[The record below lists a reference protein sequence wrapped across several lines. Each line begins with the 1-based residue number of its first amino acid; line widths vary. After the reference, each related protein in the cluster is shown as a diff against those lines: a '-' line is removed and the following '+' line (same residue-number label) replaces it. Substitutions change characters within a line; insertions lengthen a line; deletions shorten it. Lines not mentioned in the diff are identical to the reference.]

1 MTLGGLHRPIAL
13 MIFVKNS
20 SGSVLYNQ
28 SASPF
33 FLKNQEAR
41 SMFLRCLCSAVVLA
55 VLSSAALAQNEKCK
69 SVEVPVGIVN
79 GNGEPFHGLSSAE
92 FFGRA
97 GKASVVVKNMTFDDG
112 PRRIVLVVD
121 TSKKLSGDTRQAER
135 AMIDTLLSAARSQ
148 DSFAMV
154 TARGPE
160 HVVKFGEE
168 HSAFIQAL
176 PTEGESRHGK
186 EQGVLDAVMQAIG
199 LFGDAKPGDSIIVMA
214 ADLGGSKTTNA
225 KLVAKAL
232 DQHHI
237 RMFGLALG
245 LVQVKNSTV
254 SGQSTT
260 AWGLATATPGVGD
273 FVYDTGDADF
283 YPLTRNSGG
292 MVMAVMNYDSR
303 ATYSMKDPKFVNRAK
318 QQTIAVYNMI
328 AGYYKVELEGDHT
341 GEWSF
346 EPNPDVRKAAP
357 NMFLLYPHELS
368 TCAGDAKVA
377 SK

>member
-1 MTLGGLHRPIAL
+1 MFPR
-13 MIFVKNS
+13 S
-20 SGSVLYNQ
+20 LY
-28 SASPF
+28 
-33 FLKNQEAR
+33 
-41 SMFLRCLCSAVVLA
+41 SAVILA
-55 VLSSAALAQNEKCK
+55 MLSLTAFAQTDKCN
-69 SVEVPVGIVN
+69 STQVPVGIVN
-79 GNGEPFHGLSSAE
+79 GSGEPFHGLSSAD
-92 FFGRA
+92 FLGRA
-97 GKASVVVKNMTFDDG
+97 GKASLAVKNMSFDDG

-121 TSKKLSGDTRQAER
+121 TSKKLNGDTRQAER
-135 AMIDTLLSAARSQ
+135 SMIETLLGSARSQ

-176 PTEGESRHGK
+176 PAEGESRHGK
-186 EQGVLDAVMQAIG
+186 EQSVLDGVMKAIE
-199 LFGDAKPGDSIIVMA
+199 LFGDSKPGDSIIVMA
-214 ADLGGSKTTNA
+214 ADLAGSHTANA
-225 KLVAKAL
+225 KMVAKAL
-232 DQHHI
+232 EQHHI

-245 LVQVKNSTV
+245 LVQVKNSAV

-260 AWGLATATPGVGD
+260 AWGLATATPGIGD

-303 ATYSMKDPKFVNRAK
+303 ATYSMKDPKFVTRAK
-318 QQTIAVYNMI
+318 QQTLAIYNMV
-328 AGYYKVELEGDHT
+328 AGYYKVEFEGDHA

-346 EPNPDVRKAAP
+346 EPTPDVRKAAP

-368 TCAGDAKVA
+368 SCATDAKIA

>member
-1 MTLGGLHRPIAL
+1 MYLR
-13 MIFVKNS
+13 
-20 SGSVLYNQ
+20 
-28 SASPF
+28 
-33 FLKNQEAR
+33 FL
-41 SMFLRCLCSAVVLA
+41 CPAVILA
-55 VLSSAALAQNEKCK
+55 VLSSAAIAQSLKCK
-69 SVEVPVGIVN
+69 SEVPVGIVN
-79 GNGEPFHGLSSAE
+79 GSGEPFHGLSAAD
-92 FFGRA
+92 FLGRA
-97 GKASVVVKNMTFDDG
+97 GKTSLSVKNMTFDDG

-121 TSKKLSGDTRQAER
+121 TSKKLNGDTRQAER
-135 AMIDTLLSAARSQ
+135 TMIQTLLGSARSQ
-148 DSFAMV
+148 DRFAMV

-168 HSAFIQAL
+168 HSAFIEAL

-186 EQGVLDAVMQAIG
+186 EPSVLDGVMKAID

-214 ADLGGSKTTNA
+214 ADLAVSHTANA
-225 KLVAKAL
+225 KMVARAL

-260 AWGLATATPGVGD
+260 AWGLATATPGIGD

-292 MVMAVMNYDSR
+292 MVMAVMNYDPR
-303 ATYSMKDPKFVNRAK
+303 ATYSMKDPRFVNRAK

-328 AGYYKVELEGDHT
+328 AGYYKVELDGEHA

-346 EPNPDVRKAAP
+346 EPTPDVRKAAP
-357 NMFLLYPHELS
+357 NMFLLYPHEIS
-368 TCAGDAKVA
+368 SCATDAKVA
-377 SK
+377 TR

>member
-1 MTLGGLHRPIAL
+1 
-13 MIFVKNS
+13 
-20 SGSVLYNQ
+20 
-28 SASPF
+28 
-33 FLKNQEAR
+33 
-41 SMFLRCLCSAVVLA
+41 MFRRYLCSAVIFTM
-55 VLSSAALAQNEKCK
+55 LSSVMFAQGDKCK
-69 SVEVPVGIVN
+69 STEVPVGIVN
-79 GNGEPFHGLSSAE
+79 GKGEPFHGLSSAE

-97 GKASVVVKNMTFDDG
+97 GKAPVAVKNMTFDDG

-121 TSKKLSGDTRQAER
+121 TSKKLNGDTRQAER
-135 AMIDTLLSAARSQ
+135 TMIETLLSSARSR

-168 HSAFIQAL
+168 HSAFVEAL

-186 EQGVLDAVMQAIG
+186 EQGVLDGVMKAIE

-214 ADLGGSKTTNA
+214 ADLAGSHTATA
-225 KLVAKAL
+225 KMVAKAL
-232 DQHHI
+232 EQHHI

-245 LVQVKNSTV
+245 LVQVQNSAA
-254 SGQSTT
+254 SGQGTT
-260 AWGLATATPGVGD
+260 AWGLATATPGMGD

-292 MVMAVMNYDSR
+292 MVMAVMNYDR
-303 ATYSMKDPKFVNRAK
+303 RVTFTMKDPKFVNRAK
-318 QQTIAVYNMI
+318 QQTIAIYNMI
-328 AGYYKVELEGDHT
+328 AGYYKVELEGDHA

-346 EPNPDVRKAAP
+346 EPTPDVRKAAP

-368 TCAGDAKVA
+368 SCATDAKVA

>member
-1 MTLGGLHRPIAL
+1 M
-13 MIFVKNS
+13 S
-20 SGSVLYNQ
+20 
-28 SASPF
+28 
-33 FLKNQEAR
+33 
-41 SMFLRCLCSAVVLA
+41 LRFLCSAAIVA
-55 VLSSAALAQNEKCK
+55 MLSSIGFAQADKCK
-69 SVEVPVGIVN
+69 STEVPVGIVN
-79 GNGEPFHGLSSAE
+79 ASGEPFHGLSSAD

-97 GKASVVVKNMTFDDG
+97 GKASLSVKNMTFDDG
-112 PRRIVLVVD
+112 PRRVVLVVD
-121 TSKKLSGDTRQAER
+121 TSKKLNGDTRKAER
-135 AMIDTLLSAARSQ
+135 AMIETLLGSARSQ
-148 DSFAMV
+148 DSFALV

-168 HSAFIQAL
+168 HSAFIEAL
-176 PTEGESRHGK
+176 PTEDESRHGK
-186 EQGVLDAVMQAIG
+186 EQSVLDGVMKAIG

-214 ADLGGSKTTNA
+214 ADVAGSHAANA
-225 KLVAKAL
+225 KMVAKAL

-260 AWGLATATPGVGD
+260 AWGLATATPGVGE
-273 FVYDTGDADF
+273 FIYDTGDADF

-292 MVMAVMNYDSR
+292 MVMAVMNYDTR
-303 ATYSMKDPKFVNRAK
+303 LTYSMKDPKFVNRAK
-318 QQTIAVYNMI
+318 QQTLAVYNMI
-328 AGYYKVELEGDHT
+328 AGYYKVELEGGHE

-346 EPNPDVRKAAP
+346 EPTPDVRKAAP

-368 TCAGDAKVA
+368 SCTTDAKVA

>member
-1 MTLGGLHRPIAL
+1 
-13 MIFVKNS
+13 
-20 SGSVLYNQ
+20 
-28 SASPF
+28 
-33 FLKNQEAR
+33 
-41 SMFLRCLCSAVVLA
+41 MFLRSLCSAVILA
-55 VLSSAALAQNEKCK
+55 VLSSAAIAQSLKCK
-69 SVEVPVGIVN
+69 SEVPVGIVN
-79 GNGEPFHGLSSAE
+79 GSGESFHGLSSAD
-92 FFGRA
+92 FLGRA
-97 GKASVVVKNMTFDDG
+97 GKASISVKNMTFDDG

-121 TSKKLSGDTRQAER
+121 TSKKLNGDTRQAER
-135 AMIDTLLSAARSQ
+135 TMIQTLLGSARSQ

-168 HSAFIQAL
+168 HSAFIEAL

-186 EQGVLDAVMQAIG
+186 EQSVLDGVMKAIEF
-199 LFGDAKPGDSIIVMA
+199 FGDAKPGDSIIVMA
-214 ADLGGSKTTNA
+214 ADLAGSHTANSKM
-225 KLVAKAL
+225 VARAL

-303 ATYSMKDPKFVNRAK
+303 ATYSMKDPKFVTRAK
-318 QQTIAVYNMI
+318 QQTLAIYNMI
-328 AGYYKVELEGDHT
+328 ASYYKVELEGDQV

-346 EPNPDVRKAAP
+346 EPTPDVRKAAP
-357 NMFLLYPHELS
+357 NMFLLYPHEIS
-368 TCAGDAKVA
+368 SCATDAKVA
-377 SK
+377 SSK